1 MEAALDAG
9 LAAQEPSAEARQTIV
24 LSVPSIVCGNCIR
37 SVENTLRALRG
48 VEAARANLTTK
59 RVSVVIDPSL
69 SSPIDLT
76 AALEHAGFAAA
87 PLIEN
92 AETEQAARV
101 SELLPRLG
109 VAGFAAGNIMMLSV
123 AVWSGEASDMDSS
136 LMDLFHWLSALIAL
150 PAVAYAGQ
158 PFFKS
163 AVAALRSRRLNMDV
177 PISLGVL
184 LATGMSLFQTMRSS
198 EQIYFDAA
206 TTLLFFLLI
215 GRVLDERMRTKAR
228 GAAENLIGLR
238 ATNATLVAPDQTT
251 KLVLASSLKP
261 GMVIAVAA
269 GERIAGDGEVISGQS
284 DIDESLISGETRPRA
299 VSIGDS
305 VYAGTINCGGTLR
318 VRITAAEDNTLLSEI
333 GRMMLNAE
341 QSRGRYVRL
350 ADRASQIYA
359 PAVHVLGLLTFTAWM
374 AAGAP
379 WDQSLTHAI
388 AVLIITCPCALAL
401 AVPAVQVAA
410 MSRLFSKGV
419 IVKAP
424 DGLERLAEIDCVVFD
439 KTGTLTTGELR
450 LETSDGVDEVALGR
464 AGSIAGV
471 SKHPFAQALAKAARA
486 EGMPT
491 RAVESV
497 EEVPGSGLVTMSMGF
512 EEKVGSAAW
521 AGVEDRNASIWY
533 VAEGKPA
540 VGFNFVDELRKDAA
554 ACVSELRH
562 AGYRVSLLSGDRR
575 DAVAQTAAACGIED
589 WTAEVRPDE
598 KLQAIEALKARGC
611 KTLMVGDGLND
622 APALAAGHASLSPAS
637 AIDIAQTT
645 ADAVFQGDVL
655 QPVVE
660 TLSVA
665 KAARRLALQNFAIA
679 ILYNSI
685 FVPLA
690 MAGYVT
696 PLIAALAM
704 SGSSIMVTANALRLR
719 SKTLRLPNVGASA

>member
-1 MEAALDAG
+1 MEAALDATV
-9 LAAQEPSAEARQTIV
+9 ASHAPSIETRQTIV

-48 VEAARANLTTK
+48 VEAARANLSTK
-59 RVSVVIDPSL
+59 RVSVVVDPSL
-69 SSPIDLT
+69 SSAVDLT
-76 AALEHAGFAAA
+76 TALERAGFPAALLADGV
-87 PLIEN
+87 
-92 AETEQAARV
+92 ETEQTARA
-101 SELLPRLG
+101 SELIPRVG
-109 VAGFAAGNIMMLSV
+109 VAGFAAANIMLLSV
-123 AVWSGEASDMDSS
+123 SVWSGQASDMDSS
-136 LMDLFHWLSALIAL
+136 VKDLFHWLSALIAL

-163 AVAALRSRRLNMDV
+163 ALAALKSRRLNMDV

-206 TTLLFFLLI
+206 VTLLFFLLI
-215 GRVLDERMRTKAR
+215 GRALDERMRTKAR

-238 ATNATLVAPDQTT
+238 AINATLVERNQTT
-251 KLVLASSLKP
+251 KVVPASSLKP

-269 GERIAGDGEVISGQS
+269 GERIAGDGEVISGRS
-284 DIDESLISGETRPRA
+284 EIDESLISGETRPRA
-299 VSIGDS
+299 VSIGDC
-305 VYAGTINCGGTLR
+305 VYAGTVNGGAALN
-318 VRITAAEDNTLLSEI
+318 VRITASEDNTLLSEI
-333 GRMMLNAE
+333 GRMMLAAE

-359 PAVHVLGLLTFTAWM
+359 PAVHILGLLTFIGWM
-374 AAGAP
+374 AIGAP

-410 MSRLFSKGV
+410 MSRLFNRGV

-424 DGLERLAEIDCVVFD
+424 DGLERLAEINCVVFD

-450 LETSDGVDEVALGR
+450 LKAGDDVDTVALGR

-471 SKHPFAQALAKAARA
+471 SKHPYAKALARAARA
-486 EGMPT
+486 QGIRT
-491 RAVESV
+491 YAVEGV
-497 EEVPGSGLVTMSMGF
+497 EEIPGSGLIATSAGI

-521 AGVEDRNASIWY
+521 AGVEDGCASIWY
-533 VAEGKPA
+533 AVEGKPA
-540 VGFNFVDELRKDAA
+540 VGFDFIDEPRKDAA
-554 ACVSELRH
+554 ACVSELQH
-562 AGYRVSLLSGDRR
+562 AGYLVRLLSGDRR
-575 DAVAQTAAACGIED
+575 ETVAQTAAACGIEG
-589 WTAEVRPDE
+589 WAAEVRPDQ
-598 KLQAIEALKARGC
+598 KLQAIEALKAQGY
-611 KTLMVGDGLND
+611 KALMVGDGLND

-637 AIDIAQTT
+637 AIDIAQNA
-645 ADAVFQGDVL
+645 ADAVFQGEL
-655 QPVVE
+655 LRPVIE
-660 TLSVA
+660 TLALA

-679 ILYNSI
+679 ILYNSV

-690 MAGYVT
+690 MMGYVT

-704 SGSSIMVTANALRLR
+704 SSSSIIVTANALRLR
-719 SKTLRLPNVGASA
+719 SMRLHLPQVGTSA

>member
-9 LAAQEPSAEARQTIV
+9 LAAQAPGVEARQTIV
-24 LSVPSIVCGNCIR
+24 LSVPGIVCGNCIR

-59 RVSVVIDPSL
+59 RVTVVVDPSL
-69 SSPIDLT
+69 SSTIDLT
-76 AALEHAGFAAA
+76 AALEQAGFRASA
-87 PLIEN
+87 LIAN

-123 AVWSGEASDMDSS
+123 AVWSGEVSDMDSS
-136 LMDLFHWLSALIAL
+136 LMDLFHWVSALIAL

-163 AVAALRSRRLNMDV
+163 AFAALRSRRLNMDV

-184 LATGMSLFQTMRSS
+184 LATGMSLFQTMRGS

-215 GRVLDERMRTKAR
+215 GRVLDERMRIKAR
-228 GAAENLIGLR
+228 GAAENLMGLR
-238 ATNATLVAPDQTT
+238 ATNATLVAPDQST
-251 KLVLASSLKP
+251 KLVLASTLKP
-261 GMVIAVAA
+261 GMIIAVAA
-269 GERIAGDGEVISGQS
+269 GERVAGDGQVISGQS

-299 VSIGDS
+299 VSIGDN
-305 VYAGTINCGGTLR
+305 VYAGTINCAGTLR
-318 VRITAAEDNTLLSEI
+318 VRITAAEDSTLLSEI
-333 GRMMLNAE
+333 GRLMLNAE

-359 PAVHVLGLLTFTAWM
+359 PAVHVLGLLTFAAWM
-374 AAGAP
+374 MVGAP

-450 LETSDGVDEVALGR
+450 LETSDGVDVTSLGR
-464 AGSIAGV
+464 AGSIAGM
-471 SKHPFAQALAKAARA
+471 SMHPFAQALAKAARA
-486 EGMPT
+486 EGIQT
-491 RAVESV
+491 RAVEGV
-497 EEVPGSGLVTMSMGF
+497 EEVPGSGLVTTSMGF

-533 VAEGKPA
+533 AAECKPA
-540 VGFNFVDELRKDAA
+540 VGFNFVDELRTDAA
-554 ACVSELRH
+554 ACVSELRR
-562 AGYRVSLLSGDRR
+562 AGYLVRLLSGDRR
-575 DAVAQTAAACGIED
+575 AAVAQTATACGIKD
-589 WTAEVRPDE
+589 WTAEVRPDQ
-598 KLQAIEALKARGC
+598 KLEAIEILKARGY

-645 ADAVFQGDVL
+645 ADAVFQGEVL
-655 QPVVE
+655 RPVIE

-719 SKTLRLPNVGASA
+719 TKALRLPNVGASA